1 MPTKRVPLTSD
12 FPSHLIVLISYPSP
26 SGPTS
31 SPPPPSQQQSH
42 PPSNILLLLHGLGDT
57 AARFA
62 SFGRALNLPETIC
75 ITVQAPTPLPYALVG
90 IEGFHWGDDVVF
102 DQQGSDDGGGLDMDA
117 GFSRSAVQML
127 AREVVSD
134 VLVRKCGY
142 CLRDVLLLGFG
153 QGGMAALVAARE
165 LGVHPPPPPPPSV
178 SVSISTD
185 NNTTTPTSSLGSSGS
200 DDSSLAGVISFG
212 APYPLSASTVGP
224 KNRTPVLLLAG
235 RADANTAV
243 TEAAVR
249 RTKEVFEFVELHR
262 WPRKGDGL
270 PRNRDEMLPVMRF
283 FARRLRSRQGVPDG
297 SIELS

>member
-1 MPTKRVPLTSD
+1 MPTKRVPLISD
-12 FPSHLIVLISYPSP
+12 FPSHLTVIISYPSP

-31 SPPPPSQQQSH
+31 SPPPSNSH

-90 IEGFHWGDDVVF
+90 VEGFHWGDDVMF
-102 DQQGSDDGGGLDMDA
+102 DRSNSDGGGGGLDMDA

-142 CLRDVLLLGFG
+142 RLRDVLLLGFG

-165 LGVHPPPPPPPSV
+165 LGVNPPPAPS
-178 SVSISTD
+178 SVSISPNPT
-185 NNTTTPTSSLGSSGS
+185 TSSIPASSSTS
-200 DDSSLAGVISFG
+200 DYDTSLAGVVSFG
-212 APYPLSASTVGP
+212 GPYPLSASTVGP

-235 RADANTAV
+235 RDDANTAV
-243 TEAAVR
+243 TDAAVR

-262 WPRKGDGL
+262 WPRKGDGM

>member
-1 MPTKRVPLTSD
+1 MTKKIPLPSD
-12 FPSHLIVLISYPSP
+12 FPSHLTVLISYPSP
-26 SGPTS
+26 SGSTT
-31 SPPPPSQQQSH
+31 SPPPANQT

-57 AARFA
+57 AAKFA

-75 ITVQAPTPLPYALVG
+75 VTVQAPTPLPLALVG
-90 IEGFHWGDDVVF
+90 IEGYHWGDDVIF
-102 DQQGSDDGGGLDMDA
+102 DQEGTGAGSGGGGLDMDA
-117 GFSRSAVQML
+117 GFSRSAVQTL

-142 CLRDVLLLGFG
+142 RLRDILLLGFG

-165 LGVHPPPPPPPSV
+165 LGVHPPPAPATV
-178 SVSISTD
+178 SVST
-185 NNTTTPTSSLGSSGS
+185 NTTPTSSSSSSNQSS
-200 DDSSLAGVISFG
+200 DVDPDPSLAGVVSFG
-212 APYPLSASTVGP
+212 APYPLSGSTVGP

-235 RADANTAV
+235 RDDSDTAV
-243 TEAAVR
+243 TDTAVR

-262 WPRKGDGL
+262 WNRKGDGM

-297 SIELS
+297 SIELT